1 MKVLREIV
9 RNTEMGIQSI
19 TNLMSYIENED
30 FKTMVTNQ
38 QDDLRNFYNRALNN
52 LDCKEQE
59 QAKSGFFEKTML
71 KAGVSMNAMFNN
83 NLSHIA
89 EMLIDGYIM
98 GINSVQKCIN
108 ELKKDG
114 TDMPSIAG
122 EIVDFYDK
130 CIATLREYL

>member
-30 FKTMVTNQ
+30 FKIMVTNQ

>member
-38 QDDLRNFYNRALNN
+38 QDDLRNFYTRALNN

>member
-1 MKVLREIV
+1 MKILREIV

-19 TNLMSYIENED
+19 QNLMSYVENEE
-30 FKTMVTNQ
+30 FRRLIMNQ
-38 QDDLRNFYNRALNN
+38 QDDLRNFYNRALNE
-52 LDCKEQE
+52 LDCSEQE

-98 GINSVQKCIN
+98 GVNSVQKCVN

-114 TDMPSIAG
+114 TEMPSIAG
-122 EIVDFYDK
+122 EVIDFYDK
-130 CIATLREYL
+130 CIATLREYI

>member
-19 TNLMSYIENED
+19 TNLMSYIEHDE
-30 FKTMVTNQ
+30 FRQLVMNQ
-38 QDDLRNFYNRALNN
+38 QDELRNFYNRALND

-71 KAGVSMNAMFNN
+71 KAGVNMNAMFNN

-98 GINSVQKCIN
+98 GVNSVQKCVN

-114 TDMPSIAG
+114 TEMPSIAG
-122 EIVDFYDK
+122 EVIDFYDK
-130 CIATLREYL
+130 CIATLREYI

>member
-114 TDMPSIAG
+114 TNMPSIAG

>member
-30 FKTMVTNQ
+30 FKTMITNQ

>member
-30 FKTMVTNQ
+30 FKTMITNQ

-71 KAGVSMNAMFNN
+71 KAGVSMNAM
-83 NLSHIA
+83 
-89 EMLIDGYIM
+89 
-98 GINSVQKCIN
+98 
-108 ELKKDG
+108 
-114 TDMPSIAG
+114 
-122 EIVDFYDK
+122 
-130 CIATLREYL
+130 

>member
-1 MKVLREIV
+1 MKIFREIV

-19 TNLMSYIENED
+19 TNLMSYVDNED
-30 FKTMVTNQ
+30 LRLLITNQ
-38 QDDLRNFYNRALNN
+38 QDGLRNFFNDALNQ
-52 LDCKEQE
+52 LDCEEQE

-98 GINSVQKCIN
+98 GVNSVQKCVN
-108 ELKKDG
+108 EMKKDG
-114 TDMPSIAG
+114 TEMPSIAG
-122 EIVDFYDK
+122 EVLEYYDK
-130 CIATLREYL
+130 CILELREYL